1 MSQAR
6 VLQHGEGWDS
16 FLGFPLGTLEQTAST
31 LSYKSHDAPP
41 TLLCGAVKSW
51 SSDTGDS
58 GPQPPPLPSKGNG
71 ARPAG
76 LSRGAQLARA
86 LPQSPRN
93 AALLRRRCPRR
104 SLGPSS
110 HSWAVPRSGAT
121 NQRHQGAKCPKST
134 CSHSSG
140 VHPTL
145 REGASYPRKTQGLS
159 RRHTKQGVSCFSA
172 CPESLQA
179 LPPPPLSLSTVVPP
193 AWSTRR
199 RKKPEEPGPV
209 PKERTPGRCTHHP
222 GVHTSLPTGSPTAP
236 WGLHACLALGIGG
249 TEHPPSHTEPG

>member
-6 VLQHGEGWDS
+6 VLQHGGGWDS
-16 FLGFPLGTLEQTAST
+16 FLSFPLGTLEQTAST

-41 TLLCGAVKSW
+41 MLLCGAVKSW

-58 GPQPPPLPSKGNG
+58 SPQPPPLPSKGNG

-76 LSRGAQLARA
+76 LSRGVQLARA

-93 AALLRRRCPRR
+93 AALLRRRCPQQ

-121 NQRHQGAKCPKST
+121 NQRHQGAKVIPLPPTKGLQGAKCPKST
-134 CSHSSG
+134 CSHSPG

-145 REGASYPRKTQGLS
+145 REGASFPRKTQGLS
-159 RRHTKQGVSCFSA
+159 RRHVKQGVSCFSA

-179 LPPPPLSLSTVVPP
+179 LSTPASEPQHCCPPSL
-193 AWSTRR
+193 
-199 RKKPEEPGPV
+199 
-209 PKERTPGRCTHHP
+209 ERTK
-222 GVHTSLPTGSPTAP
+222 AEE
-236 WGLHACLALGIGG
+236 A
-249 TEHPPSHTEPG
+249 